1 MGQLKRIL
9 SRIFSA
15 TLLVLSAGVAGAA
28 NCGDDVNGE
37 RVACA
42 CGDTVVSDTRL
53 VKTDPVV
60 RQRCP
65 DDGLIIRAPGQ
76 IESLTLDLAGLPL
89 TGKGRGVGVQV
100 LDGGSQ
106 GALIIGGKDGRP
118 GQIAGFRVGISAR
131 GASGLRAAEN
141 LIVLG
146 NETDGIQVSGRG
158 AVLNGVVADD
168 NGRSGVRAH
177 GRDLSL
183 EGISAAGN
191 RRYDLRVSGNGNY
204 VAPDAET
211 LERGA
216 ARVTG
221 GNNVIEPTTE
231 VAR

>member
-9 SRIFSA
+9 SRVFTT
-15 TLLVLSAGVAGAA
+15 TLLLLCAGVAVAA

-65 DDGLIIRAPGQ
+65 DDGLIIRAAGQ

-89 TGKGRGVGVQV
+89 TGKGSGVGIQV

-106 GALIIGGKDGRP
+106 GALLIGGKDGRP

-131 GASGLRAAEN
+131 GAQALRAAEN

-146 NETDGIQVSGRG
+146 NETDGVQVSGRG
-158 AVLNGVVADD
+158 AALNGVVSDD
-168 NGRSGVRAH
+168 NGGSGVRTR
-177 GRDLSL
+177 GRDHSL
-183 EGISAAGN
+183 EGVSAAGN

-204 VAPDAET
+204 VGADAET
-211 LERGA
+211 LERGG

-221 GNNVIEPTTE
+221 GNNVVEPTTE
-231 VAR
+231 GAR